1 MTVSGDERDEQTND
15 GPMGDDSPDNVTQ
28 LDLGDEDAALPWLEG
43 DDDGEYETGNSG
55 QLALLVL
62 LGLVAIAVIGG
73 GIWWAMSASRDS
85 ELVADGSVIEAPAE
99 PYKQRPSDPGG
110 KTFEGTGDTSYVVSQ
125 GDERP
130 ARLGEASPAAK
141 PAPTPAAKPATA
153 SESGAAPAATSAP
166 AEVPGVGVQV
176 AAYST
181 RATAEAGWGTLSRQY
196 EALSG
201 LKHRVVEGK
210 ADIGTVYR
218 LQAVTETAAAAKT
231 LCNSLRASGLNCQVK
246 N

>member
-1 MTVSGDERDEQTND
+1 MTVSGDERDELANNEQT
-15 GPMGDDSPDNVTQ
+15 GDDSPENVTQ

-43 DDDGEYETGNSG
+43 DDDGEYETANNG

-73 GIWWAMSASRDS
+73 GIWWAMSSSRDS
-85 ELVADGSVIEAPAE
+85 ELVADGSVIEAPAR

-130 ARLGEASPAAK
+130 ARLDQASPAAK
-141 PAPTPAAKPATA
+141 PATTPAAKPAAA
-153 SESGAAPAATSAP
+153 SESGAVP
-166 AEVPGVGVQV
+166 AEVQGVGVQV

-196 EALSG
+196 EALFG